1 MENKIISIDITSDTH
16 GEIKENAGVMW
27 EHNATSLKLNLAP
40 ECVGDYKYYIEY
52 SSITGKNVR
61 TEYLTLDTETNTIL
75 YDIPVEMTSLGSVEC
90 YFNIITVDED
100 GNTVQVVKPRKF
112 CLSFDYSPDTD
123 NTIAEAHDF
132 SINSLLEAIEAGTFK
147 GDKGDKGEPFK
158 YEDFTEE
165 QLASLKGEKGESVI
179 VEQKVIDPV
188 QLDGAV
194 VENFYNPDT
203 ADIVEGKF
211 INPVDNGREA
221 SNASLMYFKVKL
233 YSGKKYRINI
243 NTTYSVAV
251 FDTGKVGGKF
261 LYGQLIGN
269 TKAFE
274 IPEMT
279 DKIITAYISC
289 LITQY
294 NNTKGNVI
302 IVEGEDLPTGN
313 EKYKISFPWLSVP
326 ENKVEDDEE
335 TETTQTFSAY
345 SVDEV
350 KLKQKMP
357 PYLFD
362 GIECNNYFDVE
373 YMIAN
378 STEDSR
384 NKKYANTPYIYLPSG
399 TYTINECYSYT
410 LMSKDG
416 EKGETVRAKTFTI
429 TEEYPY
435 ISFMIL
441 CMVSGVYDV
450 NYLRK
455 ISVQK
460 GESATANVPS
470 TYKFNEKFNLKG
482 SVKYYP
488 THWQGKKYVAIGDS
502 ITFGYNPKDES
513 EGISSGGQMAYPYS
527 RIVAENLN
535 MERFNA
541 GESGANVRCVLGLVD
556 GYDNQVQQAID
567 FNADLVTVM
576 IGVNDSSAA
585 GTSKYV
591 PLGTVDD
598 VYDESNITFYSGLSE
613 IVSRIQTA
621 LPNATIILLSSP
633 KNNATLNQTK
643 QNYFKAV
650 KDVAE
655 KYDVLFCDIHNGCG
669 FNTNNPTVVRNFVLT
684 DVHPNHRA
692 HKVIGSRLT
701 GFIASH

>member
-1 MENKIISIDITSDTH
+1 MNYTSNYNLNLPQESDFVRIAPLNTNFTTIDTVL
-16 GEIKENAGVMW
+16 KENA
-27 EHNATSLKLNLAP
+27 EA
-40 ECVGDYKYYIEY
+40 I
-52 SSITGKNVR
+52 KNVKVP
-61 TEYLTLDTETNTIL
+61 TDQTYNPKSTN
-75 YDIPVEMTSLGSVEC
+75 PQSGKAV
-90 YFNIITVDED
+90 
-100 GNTVQVVKPRKF
+100 
-112 CLSFDYSPDTD
+112 
-123 NTIAEAHDF
+123 AEALANVKIDVDDVVTEG
-132 SINSLLEAIEAGTFK
+132 STNPVSGGAVYDALQNIE
-147 GDKGDKGEPFK
+147 
-158 YEDFTEE
+158 
-165 QLASLKGEKGESVI
+165 
-179 VEQKVIDPV
+179 IDVDDAMSSTSENPV
-188 QLDGAV
+188 QNKVAKAYVDNKTIEPISIDGAV

-211 INPVDNGREA
+211 INTVGNGTEV
-221 SNASLMYFKVKL
+221 SNASFMYFKVKL

-251 FDTGKVGGKF
+251 FDTGKVVGKF

-435 ISFMIL
+435 VSFMIL

-576 IGVNDSSAA
+576 IGVNDSGAA

-655 KYDVLFCDIHNGCG
+655 KYDVLFYDIHNGCG
-669 FNTNNPTVVRNFVLT
+669 FNTNNPTVVSNFVLT

-692 HKVIGSRLT
+692 HKVIGNRLT

>member
-211 INPVDNGREA
+211 INTVGNGTEA
-221 SNASLMYFKVKL
+221 SNASFMYFKVKL

-251 FDTGKVGGKF
+251 FDMGKVGGKF

-541 GESGANVRCVLGLVD
+541 GESGANVKCVLGLVA